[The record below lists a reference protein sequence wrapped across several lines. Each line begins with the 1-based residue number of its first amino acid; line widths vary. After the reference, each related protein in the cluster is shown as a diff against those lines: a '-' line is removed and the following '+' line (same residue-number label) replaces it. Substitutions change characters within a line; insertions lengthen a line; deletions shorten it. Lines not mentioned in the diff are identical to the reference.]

1 MDLSSRVRRNFLFG
15 FLVVL
20 VVAYFASAQTG
31 TTSLQGTVAD
41 KTGAVIVGAKITL
54 SNAQQGLHREAT
66 TNSAGE
72 YEFLSLPPGTY
83 ALVVEMTGFRKS
95 EQRNLQLLVN
105 LPTTSNVVLEV
116 GTSSETVEVSAQ
128 TETLNTT
135 DASLG
140 NTFNDNQAKQLPLK
154 GRTVPNLSTL
164 KHRFEFSVTITS

>member
-1 MDLSSRVRRNFLFG
+1 MDLSSRVRRNFIFG
-15 FLVVL
+15 FLVGL
-20 VVAYFASAQTG
+20 GVAYFGWAQHG

-135 DASLG
+135 DTPLRHA
-140 NTFNDNQAKQLPLK
+140 FNEHHVQELPLE
-154 GRTVPNLSTL
+154 GRNVPDLLSLQPGVAFTG
-164 KHRFEFSVTITS
+164 

>member
-41 KTGAVIVGAKITL
+41 KTGAVIVVAKITL

-83 ALVVEMTGFRKS
+83 ALVVEMTGFRES

-116 GTSSETVEVSAQ
+116 GTSNEPVAVSAQ
-128 TETLNTT
+128 TKTPHTT
-135 DASLG
+135 DAALG
-140 NTFNDNQAKQLPLK
+140 TPFN
-154 GRTVPNLSTL
+154 RTPVQQ
-164 KHRFEFSVTITS
+164 